1 MSTDRASSTFA
12 ASAPEA
18 AALLPAEVTAALAGR
33 RVLVTGAGGFIGS
46 RVAEVL
52 VACGSQVRGFVR
64 YGSTGSAGWLDESP
78 VRDEIDV
85 IAGDIRDARRVDEAV
100 AGTDIVLHLA
110 ALIGIPYSYVAPSS
124 YVDVNITGTLN
135 VLEAVRR
142 HQPHRLVVTSTSET
156 YGTAR
161 YVPIDEAHP
170 LQPQSP
176 YSASKIGAD
185 GLALSYHMSF
195 ETPVVVLRPF
205 NTYGPRQSERAVIPT
220 IVHQLLRGD
229 DVRLGNLTPE
239 RDLTYVDDTARGFA
253 HCAVTAGIEG
263 DTINLGVGA
272 SISIGDLA
280 RRLAQRFGASVEP
293 QRDATRIRPDAS
305 EVERLLSD
313 NSRAKARLGWRP
325 LVSLDD
331 GLDRTIEFL
340 RSRPVTADRGYVV

>member
-1 MSTDRASSTFA
+1 MSTDPAPSAFA
-12 ASAPEA
+12 VGAAEA

-33 RVLVTGAGGFIGS
+33 RVLVTGAAGFIGS
-46 RVAEVL
+46 RVSELL
-52 VACGSQVRGFVR
+52 VAAGSQVRAFVR
-64 YGSTGSAGWLDESP
+64 YGSTGSAGWLDDSP
-78 VRDEIDV
+78 VRNELEV
-85 IAGDIRDARRVDEAV
+85 FAGDIRDARRVDEAV
-100 AGTDIVLHLA
+100 AGTDVVLHLA

-142 HQPHRLVVTSTSET
+142 HEPQRLVVTSTSET

-185 GLALSYHMSF
+185 CLALSYQMSF
-195 ETPVVVLRPF
+195 GTPVVVLRPF

-220 IVHQLLRGD
+220 IIHQLLRGG

-253 HCAVTAGIEG
+253 HCAVVDGLDG

-280 RRLAQRFGASVEP
+280 ARLAARFGAHVEP
-293 QRDATRIRPDAS
+293 QRDETRIRPDAS

-313 NSRAKARLGWRP
+313 NARALARLDWRP
-325 LVSLDD
+325 LISLDE

-340 RSRPVTADRGYVV
+340 RSRPVTNDRGYVV